1 MAILKI
7 VMVVIF
13 TTGVV
18 EAQSAIQPSK
28 LPCKSCMGLE
38 GYVWCGK
45 YQSPFADTW
54 CDDTIS
60 STVCETKVATL
71 MDHCNDKEYDPDTT
85 YVAPLPD
92 EKEEEEVVEPEED
105 EEKKEPIII
114 TKEIFINFNQMFLSL
129 SSSDVSFYFLSKNY
143 EVREFRDFTGAFFI
157 MTMFG
162 LMAELF
168 KFLKWYI
175 SVKGRITSNSLGN
188 FMDNSLEIAELGF
201 VEKMWIIVLFILHR
215 LTQIMMAAQ
224 IMISYSLPLIFAA
237 CIGLCVGNFLFS
249 GVIGDQVI
257 ISRIKRK
264 I

>member
-1 MAILKI
+1 
-7 VMVVIF
+7 
-13 TTGVV
+13 
-18 EAQSAIQPSK
+18 
-28 LPCKSCMGLE
+28 
-38 GYVWCGK
+38 
-45 YQSPFADTW
+45 
-54 CDDTIS
+54 
-60 STVCETKVATL
+60 
-71 MDHCNDKEYDPDTT
+71 MDHCNDKDYDPDTT
-85 YVAPLPD
+85 YVAPLPVVPD
-92 EKEEEEVVEPEED
+92 EKEEEEVVKPPED
-105 EEKKEPIII
+105 EEPIII

-129 SSSDVSFYFLSKNY
+129 QARDVSFYFLSRNF
-143 EVREFRDFTGAFFI
+143 EVRGYREFTGAFFI